1 MGFWKDRDIEIQNAA
16 ADLAHKY
23 AGAVV
28 SEMIV
33 DEAMRA
39 GAKIV
44 ADAMERRQ
52 VEDAREYGT

>member
-16 ADLAHKY
+16 AGLARKY

-39 GAKIV
+39 GAKIIS
-44 ADAMERRQ
+44 DAMERRQ
-52 VEDAREYGT
+52 VEEAREDGT